1 MSSYLLLA
9 DECDSCDVDYFAAL
23 AAAAAAAE
31 TEGTAGGGGEGGGGE
46 GGAGAQAQRQGAPGT
61 SAGVRG
67 VARVGGGARL
77 NNAADES
84 GSAQRGAEVD
94 HVC

>member
-1 MSSYLLLA
+1 MPYLLLA
-9 DECDSCDVDYFAAL
+9 DECDSGDVDYFAAL
-23 AAAAAAAE
+23 AAAVAAAE
-31 TEGTAGGGGEGGGGE
+31 TERTGGGGGGG
-46 GGAGAQAQRQGAPGT
+46 QGAPGT
-61 SAGVRG
+61 SAGVSG
-67 VARVGGGARL
+67 VVRVGTRTGGGARL